1 MTRVSDRHTAAAPPD
16 RPATRAA
23 VGRQLGSFATASVAI
38 SLPWP
43 LLLVLAWDQF
53 GAGPHG
59 PLALGA
65 IGAARMLPYVL
76 LSWLV
81 GSLGVRF
88 RRDRLLLA
96 SLLLRLACLAGL
108 AVAVVADQL
117 VAAVVAAT
125 LAVACGTPAYPAAA
139 AAMPQLAGPTR
150 RRAATE
156 ALVTLEVAAWVVG
169 PAVGGLLLAV
179 GAGPAVPLVAVGL
192 TAVAVV
198 LARGTALPGP
208 ATDRPAR
215 TAVAD
220 MLRTVGATPAALHAL
235 GLGGLVNVVVAATS
249 VLLLP
254 LAQDVWQQGEQGF
267 GIATA
272 WFGFGALAAPLL
284 WRVRGSARARGT
296 WGLVALG
303 VAVAWVALVPSPMSA
318 LPVLGLA
325 GAMAVAIECAITE
338 MIQDGVADEHRA
350 GALGLADAV
359 MVCCAMA
366 GALLG
371 PLLAGAVG
379 SKLALLLPGLACMIA
394 LVVGRGRPRRRRTAP
409 RTAPAPRVPSPRQAP
424 SDHCRDSS
432 TSVPTA
438 PSLSG
443 LRTRNSRVTTPSS
456 TSIVP
461 TPSR

>member
-16 RPATRAA
+16 RAATRAA
-23 VGRQLGSFATASVAI
+23 VTRQLGSFAMASVAI

-43 LLLVLAWDQF
+43 LLLVLAWDQL
-53 GAGPHG
+53 GDGPHG

-81 GSLGVRF
+81 GSLGDRF
-88 RRDRLLLA
+88 RRDRLLLT
-96 SLLLRLACLAGL
+96 SLLLRLACLGVL
-108 AVAVVADQL
+108 AAAVVADQL
-117 VAAVVAAT
+117 VVAVVAAT
-125 LAVACGTPAYPAAA
+125 SAVACGTPAYPAVA

-179 GAGPAVPLVAVGL
+179 GAGPAVPLIAVGL

-198 LARGTALPGP
+198 LVRGTALPGP

-215 TAVAD
+215 TAVVD
-220 MLRTVGATPAALHAL
+220 MLRTVGATPVALQAL

-254 LAQDVWQQGEQGF
+254 LAQDAWQQGERGF
-267 GIATA
+267 GMATA

-284 WRVRGSARARGT
+284 WRVRGPAHARGA
-296 WGLVALG
+296 WGLLALG
-303 VAVAWVALVPSPMSA
+303 VAVGWVALAPSPVQA

-338 MIQDGVADEHRA
+338 MIQDGIADEHRA

-379 SKLALLLPGLACMIA
+379 SRLALVLTALLCLLGL
-394 LVVGRGRPRRRRTAP
+394 VQGRGRHRRGRTA
-409 RTAPAPRVPSPRQAP
+409 RWTAPGVPSPRQAT
-424 SDHCRDSS
+424 SDQCRESS
-432 TSVPTA
+432 SSVPTA

-456 TSIVP
+456 TSMVP